1 MSRLGSKTHSHWRN
15 FRRFALIK
23 RQGSIQDALSPPT
36 RDRWISLRLGHH
48 CLAHANGGGGV
59 RQNVYGAGRQA
70 DCVPPPNDATKPDR
84 QNRSEIRHAGE
95 DHWDAVELAY
105 GSERFT
111 VRFDVTPNASP
122 SVKGLSW
129 KGSKA
134 PGVDWNKRRAD
145 SDNVETPIYD
155 GPLAELALS
164 SDPCR

>member
-1 MSRLGSKTHSHWRN
+1 MMPFARLLVIGGSAFAWGTLASR
-15 FRRFALIK
+15 A
-23 RQGSIQDALSPPT
+23 PT
-36 RDRWISLRLGHH
+36 E
-48 CLAHANGGGGV
+48 
-59 RQNVYGAGRQA
+59 GAGACARTYT
-70 DCVPPPNDATKPDR
+70 VLDARPIAPLHPMTRRDLIGKTVR
-84 QNRSEIRHAGE
+84 EIRHAGE

-111 VRFDVTPNASP
+111 VRFDVTPDASP
-122 SVKGLSW
+122 PVKGLSW

-134 PGVDWNKRRAD
+134 PGVDWKKRRAD

>member
-1 MSRLGSKTHSHWRN
+1 MTRRDLIGKT
-15 FRRFALIK
+15 
-23 RQGSIQDALSPPT
+23 
-36 RDRWISLRLGHH
+36 
-48 CLAHANGGGGV
+48 V
-59 RQNVYGAGRQA
+59 R
-70 DCVPPPNDATKPDR
+70 
-84 QNRSEIRHAGE
+84 EIRHAGE

-111 VRFDVTPNASP
+111 VRFDVTPDASP
-122 SVKGLSW
+122 PVKGLSW